1 MVRAQS
7 KRTSSRRAGRTI
19 AVALLTV
26 SGGCALFSEQK
37 LVPTEHT
44 AVLRSG
50 VWGGVY
56 RGGTVEA
63 VAINGNETGW
73 RLRKDVQVAAG
84 EAVPLFWISLCDG
97 SAIHCN
103 PIAHA
108 ELKTTLAPGHS
119 YLAHAKEQGNGTN
132 RFRVWLT
139 DETSG
144 AVVSEAETPN

>member
-1 MVRAQS
+1 M
-7 KRTSSRRAGRTI
+7 
-19 AVALLTV
+19 LLAAI
-26 SGGCALFSEQK
+26 GGCALFSEQK

-56 RGGTVEA
+56 RGGLVEA
-63 VAINGNETGW
+63 VAVDGNETGW

-84 EAVPLFWISLCDG
+84 ERAPMFSISLCDG